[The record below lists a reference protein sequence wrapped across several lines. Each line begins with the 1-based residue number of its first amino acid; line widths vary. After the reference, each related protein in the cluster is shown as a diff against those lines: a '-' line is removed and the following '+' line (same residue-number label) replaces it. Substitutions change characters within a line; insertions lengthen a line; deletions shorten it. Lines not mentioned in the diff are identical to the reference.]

1 MEPKRVAIIG
11 TGPIGVGAADA
22 LLEGSLPGLALLG
35 VLTESPTDELL
46 DYRFASAAQLADADV
61 IVEAASHGAVHAL
74 IEPLLAAG
82 KTVVLVSTGALADTS
97 LRERLL
103 AAAAA
108 GGGKIVVPSGAVGA
122 LDLVVAAAG
131 AGLDEVI
138 VEQRKPPSSLLP
150 ADEAVD
156 LTAPTVVFDGTVAEV
171 VTRFP
176 KTTNVAAS
184 VALAGLGFERT
195 RALVVADP
203 ALRANQVRLTL
214 RGSFGEAELT
224 LANVP
229 SANPKTSAIVAH
241 SVIAT
246 LARLGSPLVI
256 PG

>member
-1 MEPKRVAIIG
+1 MEPKRVALIG
-11 TGPIGVGAADA
+11 TGAIGVAVAEA
-22 LLEGSLPGLALLG
+22 LLAGELPGLELLG

-46 DYRFASAAQLADADV
+46 DVRFADASGLGGADIV
-61 IVEAASHGAVHAL
+61 VEAASHAAVQTL
-74 IEPLLAAG
+74 VEPLLAAG
-82 KTVVLVSTGALADTS
+82 KVVVLVSTGALADRA
-97 LRERLL
+97 LRDELL
-103 AAAAA
+103 AAART
-108 GGGKIVVPSGAVGA
+108 GGGQIVVPSGAVGA

-131 AGLDEVI
+131 AGLDEVV
-138 VEQRKPPSSLLP
+138 VEQRKPPASLLP
-150 ADEAVD
+150 AEEAAA
-156 LTAPTVVFDGTVAEV
+156 LTEPTVVFDGTVAEV
-171 VTRFP
+171 VTRYP

-195 RALVVADP
+195 RARVVADP
-203 ALRANQVRLTL
+203 ALRANQVQLSM

-246 LARLGSPLVI
+246 LARLGAPLVI

>member
-11 TGPIGVGAADA
+11 TGPIGVGVADA

-108 GGGKIVVPSGAVGA
+108 GGGSQRAREYPCQDAAVP
-122 LDLVVAAAG
+122 AG
-131 AGLDEVI
+131 AG
-138 VEQRKPPSSLLP
+138 
-150 ADEAVD
+150 
-156 LTAPTVVFDGTVAEV
+156 AP
-171 VTRFP
+171 
-176 KTTNVAAS
+176 K
-184 VALAGLGFERT
+184 
-195 RALVVADP
+195 
-203 ALRANQVRLTL
+203 
-214 RGSFGEAELT
+214 
-224 LANVP
+224 
-229 SANPKTSAIVAH
+229 
-241 SVIAT
+241 
-246 LARLGSPLVI
+246 
-256 PG
+256 